1 MTRGRGL
8 LAALL
13 IGLCGAPVVFAEER
27 VTFPSF
33 DWTSAVKVQVT
44 GRYYRP
50 SGPGRFPAVVILHGC
65 GGPRSNGPQWGEWL
79 AENGFAALVVDSFAP
94 RGIASVCNRPPGRAG
109 FELVIAMTEDAFS
122 AAHFLAARPEIDP
135 GRLAA
140 MGFSYGGNVVRRLG
154 GEDARSYAMSTA
166 PQFRALLPL
175 YPGGC
180 GFAVR
185 DVRRVVVPMLILH
198 AALDDWTPVPPCRD
212 AVEQA
217 KRRGE
222 PVDIVVYSDA
232 HHGFDQVDRTVE
244 FLPDIVTHVPEE
256 RRGVHIGGNRAARD
270 LARRD
275 ALAFLRRT
283 LGQPAQ

>member
-1 MTRGRGL
+1 MIRGPGL

-13 IGLCGAPVVFAEER
+13 VAAFGSPAAFAEER
-27 VTFPSF
+27 VAFPSV
-33 DWTSAVKVQVT
+33 DWTGAVKVQVT
-44 GRYYRP
+44 ARLYKP
-50 SGPGRFPAVVILHGC
+50 TGPGRFPAVIILHGC

-79 AENGFAALVVDSFAP
+79 AENGFVALVVDSFAP
-94 RGIASVCNRPPGRAG
+94 RGIESVCYRPPGRAT
-109 FELVIAMTEDAFS
+109 FDLVIAMTEDAFS
-122 AAHFLAARPEIDP
+122 AARFLAARPDIDA

-140 MGFSYGGNVVRRLG
+140 MGFSFGGNVVRRLG
-154 GEDARSYAMSTA
+154 GEDARSYAMSAA

-222 PVDIVVYSDA
+222 PVDIVVYPEA
-232 HHGFDQVDRTVE
+232 HHGFDQVDRPVE
-244 FLPDIVTHVPEE
+244 FLPNIVTQVPEE

-270 LARRD
+270 LARQD

-283 LGQPAQ
+283 LGPSAP